1 MERGEMEE
9 EEKGRRTD
17 EWSNKKVRRWQ
28 KVQRSEFKR
37 GERQRA
43 EKTRVWVVRRD
54 WRDRRLREDIDVVGR
69 QVRERRSENKRE
81 LERLLNVHL
90 LLLHHHPPLNISL
103 LLCKSAYNVSC
114 STSYIS
120 K

>member
-9 EEKGRRTD
+9 EEKGRKTD
-17 EWSNKKVRRWQ
+17 EWSSKKVRRWWR
-28 KVQRSEFKR
+28 VQRSEFKR
-37 GERQRA
+37 GESWRA
-43 EKTRVWVVRRD
+43 EKTRVWVVRLD
-54 WRDRRLREDIDVVGR
+54 WRDRRQREDIDVAVR
-69 QVRERRSENKRE
+69 RVRERRSENKRK

-90 LLLHHHPPLNISL
+90 LHRPPLNLSL

-114 STSYIS
+114 NTIYIS